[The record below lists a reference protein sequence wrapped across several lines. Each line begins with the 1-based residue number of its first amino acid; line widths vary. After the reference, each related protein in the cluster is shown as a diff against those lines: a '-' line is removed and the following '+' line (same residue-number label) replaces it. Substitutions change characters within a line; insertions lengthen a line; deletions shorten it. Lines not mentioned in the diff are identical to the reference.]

1 MCGYRGEQWLDTA
14 LTINCF
20 CVGKTETSE
29 IKRRNK
35 CIEWMSAWHRTED
48 RRGDSACGSNALA
61 HHYTRLIVARKM
73 NNSSWRWW
81 IVWTHSYKP
90 SRNSRKKKHWHFY
103 VDESNS
109 IVKKKPRLWRRNEMK
124 MNVWAC
130 VCASE
135 RCLPLKIIINKW
147 LQTTLTLT
155 SRHPYT
161 NLHYDYTSSL
171 INWILCICVFLFT
184 VRMARMFFPRQFR

>member
-1 MCGYRGEQWLDTA
+1 
-14 LTINCF
+14 
-20 CVGKTETSE
+20 
-29 IKRRNK
+29 
-35 CIEWMSAWHRTED
+35 MSARHRTED
-48 RRGDSACGSNALA
+48 RRGDFACGSNALA
-61 HHYTRLIVARKM
+61 HNYTCLIVARKM
-73 NNSSWRWW
+73 KNFSWRWP
-81 IVWTHSYKP
+81 IEWTHSYKP
-90 SRNSRKKKHWHFY
+90 SRNTQKTLAFLCWR
-103 VDESNS
+103 VEMNRE
-109 IVKKKPRLWRRNEMK
+109 KKPQRWRRNEMK

-171 INWILCICVFLFT
+171 INWILCICVFIFT
-184 VRMARMFFPRQFR
+184 VRMVGFFVVSFGIPCVSKYMQPRIADSKNELY